1 LNPRLP
7 KCEEIVAIIMSNL
20 GTFGSFELNSILRGA
35 QLTVVG
41 AQRALQNPGIFTSDH
56 YRQAAIAVA
65 AGIAIRLVLSVPV

>member
-1 LNPRLP
+1 
-7 KCEEIVAIIMSNL
+7 MSNL

-35 QLTVVG
+35 QLTIVG

-65 AGIAIRLVLSVPV
+65 AGIAIRLALSIPV

>member
-1 LNPRLP
+1 
-7 KCEEIVAIIMSNL
+7 MSNL

-41 AQRALQNPGIFTSDH
+41 AQRAFQNPGIFTSDH

-65 AGIAIRLVLSVPV
+65 AGIAIRLVLSVPVRLSSAAQVSMC